1 MSRGRRLYVS
11 WQTTVC
17 LARDRGGRLY
27 VSWRTTLY
35 LLADDCMSRGG
46 RQEIGVWETLVLVLA
61 VETEHA
67 CRLGYFSI
75 VPWILV
81 PFPIDVYPFSL
92 LESTCTDSRAF
103 SRFPAR
109 VDAGFSTYYLS

>member
-1 MSRGRRLYVS
+1 M
-11 WQTTVC
+11 
-17 LARDRGGRLY
+17 
-27 VSWRTTLY
+27 
-35 LLADDCMSRGG
+35 
-46 RQEIGVWETLVLVLA
+46 LA

-81 PFPIDVYPFSL
+81 PFPVNVDVYPFSL
-92 LESTCTDSRAF
+92 LESTCTYSRAF